1 MRIKLSTMAP
11 STTAPDQVK
20 NAIADLL
27 LVVMRRMHEHFEERI
42 SEFDLNP
49 ALAFS
54 LRALDE
60 PVPQRG
66 LADVLHCDPS
76 HITGIVDRLEKRG
89 LVERAVDPDDRRIK
103 NISVTDAGRQL
114 RTEMEARLYEK
125 VPGLDN
131 LSKEEQRQLNSLLTK
146 MTESN

>member
-1 MRIKLSTMAP
+1 MAP
-11 STTAPDQVK
+11 PTSTPDQ
-20 NAIADLL
+20 ASRDIADLL

-76 HITGIVDRLEKRG
+76 HVTGIVDRLEKRG
-89 LVERAVDPDDRRIK
+89 LVQRAVDPNDRRIK

-131 LSKEEQRQLNSLLTK
+131 LDEREQGQLKALLAK
-146 MTESN
+146 MTEPASLSP